1 MNPMAS
7 SSHALLS
14 PSSAHRWL
22 TCSASVELCST
33 LPKPESSRFA
43 EEGTAAHEAAEKA
56 AAFAFGKITAT
67 EHKLWLSR
75 FKPAQGDVDEMLTHA
90 RAYAE
95 LLSSL
100 ASEMD
105 AHTVLLEQS
114 FETGIT
120 RCWGTSDAVLLSAEK
135 LHVVDFKYGQGVK
148 VSAQANPQMRLY
160 ALGALETFDLLGGI
174 ERVAMTIYQPRIDW
188 VSTTEVPASDLL
200 EWRSEIKPIAEK
212 ALAGEGSFA
221 PSVSACR
228 FCPAAAVCRPR
239 MEASL
244 AEDFNKPP
252 LMLEPEEIGDLLH
265 RIPQIKAWCTSVE
278 SYALKSAYEDGVVIP
293 GWKPVIGKGQ
303 RRIDQSKWDKSLIR
317 LAGSG
322 FNTSKLT
329 RIQPETLATIRK
341 ELGPKGFAAL
351 EADGTIY
358 TPPGSPKM
366 VPEVAP
372 GIATRPEDLAR
383 EDFA

>member
-1 MNPMAS
+1 MAL
-7 SSHALLS
+7 SSHASLS

-56 AAFAFGKITAT
+56 AAFAFGKITAA

-100 ASEMD
+100 ASEMG
-105 AHTVLLEQS
+105 AHTVLLEQRFDTS
-114 FETGIT
+114 IP

-188 VSTTEVPASDLL
+188 VSTTDVPASDLL
-200 EWRSEIKPIAEK
+200 EWRSEVKPIAEN
-212 ALAGEGSFA
+212 ALAGEGDFA

-239 MEASL
+239 MEESL

-252 LMLEPEEIGDLLH
+252 LMLDPEEIGDLLH

-278 SYALKSAYEDGVVIP
+278 SYALKSAYEDGVEIP
-293 GWKPVIGKGQ
+293 GWKPVVGKGT
-303 RRIDQSKWDKSLIR
+303 RRVAPDRWPAA
-317 LAGSG
+317 LAELVGEG
-322 FNTSKLT
+322 FDASKLEVSK
-329 RIQPETLATIRK
+329 PETLAALRK
-341 ELGPKGFAAL
+341 ALGTKRFAAL
-351 EADGTIY
+351 EAEGVIY
-358 TPPGSPKM
+358 APPGAPKL
-366 VPEVAP
+366 VPEIAP
-372 GIATRPEDLAR
+372 GLSLADTAR